1 MYPQGL
7 RKLLNWIKTRYNGI
21 DVYIAETGTM
31 DLTDGVR
38 DKTRVEWVRE
48 HADEVLKGNLIFM
61 LSTAELRT
69 EIRCCLFCV
78 CCIQRSA

>member
-7 RKLLNWIKTRYNGI
+7 RKLLNWIRTRYNGI

-31 DLTDGVR
+31 DITDGVR

-48 HADEVLKGNLIFM
+48 HADEVLKGKFILTHM
-61 LSTAELRT
+61 LSTSELRT
-69 EIRCCLFCV
+69 DT
-78 CCIQRSA
+78 